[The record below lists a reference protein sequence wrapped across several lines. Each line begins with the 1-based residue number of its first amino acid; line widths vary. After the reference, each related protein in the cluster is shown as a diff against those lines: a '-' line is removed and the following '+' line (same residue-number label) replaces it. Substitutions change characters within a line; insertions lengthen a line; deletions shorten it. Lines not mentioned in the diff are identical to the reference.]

1 MFRLHCRLSPVSVTV
16 SVQSPSPSEFR
27 VRRGLSR
34 VFVAVRVP
42 SSSRSLSARPRS
54 LSQFRRGLSP
64 VLPRCTVCRRPCYC
78 VSRGFRHVLS
88 GRLWRRLPCHL
99 WRRSRCGV
107 CLRLRH
113 VLCRSLSI
121 FLVFFTSSMFIAATY
136 SRSLSVASCSLLA
149 TFSEAKW
156 LVDVFAL
163 IYRSLIDIYLST
175 LGDMPALNPFSIVI
189 AG

>member
-64 VLPRCTVCRRPCYC
+64 VLPRCTVCRRPWTL
-78 VSRGFRHVLS
+78 VLQQ
-88 GRLWRRLPCHL
+88 
-99 WRRSRCGV
+99 
-107 CLRLRH
+107 
-113 VLCRSLSI
+113 
-121 FLVFFTSSMFIAATY
+121 
-136 SRSLSVASCSLLA
+136 
-149 TFSEAKW
+149 TFSEDNWSAKIIISTIY
-156 LVDVFAL
+156 LVV
-163 IYRSLIDIYLST
+163 IDIWRFHPTNVNYFLSCI
-175 LGDMPALNPFSIVI
+175 LRCGGENIERGEDRDL
-189 AG
+189 